1 MARRIVFAMA
11 RQIDGKDGVPPGK
24 RFHIPAPAE
33 RSAQQSMQQ
42 QKRPP
47 RSSAKVVDLF
57 PVDLRRKFSRSAW
70 PVRTTAFPFRAL
82 K

>member
-1 MARRIVFAMA
+1 LSRCGAVQMARRIVFAMA
-11 RQIDGKDGVPPGK
+11 RQIDGKNGVPPGK

-42 QKRPP
+42 QERPP

-57 PVDLRRKFSRSAW
+57 PVDLCRNSID
-70 PVRTTAFPFRAL
+70 L
-82 K
+82 HGL